1 MTQHRHV
8 GATGPA
14 KEPVEN
20 EVDEKTTRKLLIDK
34 ALAAAGWS
42 PIVRYVPG
50 ASYDTAAI
58 KEYETAEGP
67 ADYVLFHGGEPLAA
81 VEAKK
86 LGLGPQNV
94 LGQAQRYAKG
104 FRDGRLD
111 YEGFHLPFIYS
122 TNGEIFWFQDLR
134 EPDSR
139 SRQIAQFHTPS
150 ALREFLSRDAATART
165 WLRSH
170 PIDHQFLHPFQQDA
184 IAKIEEAL
192 LAGKRRMLV
201 AMATGTGKTFTTIGL
216 IYRLMESRF
225 ARRILF
231 LVDRRALAAQ
241 AAGAMAA
248 FEPEPGLKFDRIHE
262 VFSQRFRREDLEDQF
277 KFDPKVL
284 PTEYLTDP
292 KPRDAFVY
300 VCTIQRMRINL
311 FGRAG
316 GFGTGREPSDEE
328 PDAEAMDI
336 PIHAFDCIIADEC
349 HRGYT
354 STEESKWREVLDH
367 FDGVKIGLTA
377 TPAAH
382 TKAYFRDIVFR
393 YEYERAV
400 REGYLVD
407 YDAVR
412 IQSDV
417 TMNGVFLRE
426 GEEIGLKDTRTGQLT
441 FDILEDERL
450 FPGEDLEEKLTAP
463 DRNRKIVKEFA
474 KYARAQEAELGIFPK
489 TLVFAA
495 NDLPHVSHAD
505 QLVEILRE
513 EFGKGDAFVQK
524 ITGSPTVDR
533 PLQRIREFR
542 NRPNPGIVVSVDML
556 TTGVDIPRLEN
567 ILFLRPVKSRILFEQ
582 MLGRGTRRCDEI
594 HKTHFTVFDVLGVL
608 EYFQQASAFTADPP
622 SKPTRPVRE
631 IIEAVASN
639 QDRDYNLRVLVKRLL
654 RIAKNVSA
662 EGRVRFAALLSG
674 QDIGDFAQSLPQR
687 LEQNWTQT
695 MSLLQSESLLDYLEN
710 YPRVPR
716 TFIVA
721 EGVEDLVVSEY
732 LFKTSDGRELR
743 PEDYLVAFERFV
755 KENPDHI
762 EAIRI
767 LLNRPAEFRTEHLKE
782 LRTKLAAQPE
792 RFTEANLRRAYHNNL
807 ADIISIV
814 RHAALREP
822 LLVAQERVGR
832 AIACIRAGH
841 TFTPEQ
847 ESWLK
852 LIQAHLA
859 ENLVIEKPDF
869 NAIPFSRRGTWGRAN
884 AAFGGRLEELLNQI
898 NEAMAA

>member
-1 MTQHRHV
+1 M
-8 GATGPA
+8 
-14 KEPVEN
+14 
-20 EVDEKTTRKLLIDK
+20 DEKTTRKLLIDK

-42 PIVRYVPG
+42 PIVRYLPG
-50 ASYDTAAI
+50 ASYATAAVE
-58 KEYETAEGP
+58 EYETAEGP
-67 ADYVLFHGGEPLAA
+67 ADYVLFHRGEAVAA

-94 LGQAQRYAKG
+94 LGQAQRYARG
-104 FRDGRLD
+104 FRGGRFNVH
-111 YEGFHLPFIYS
+111 GFHLPFVYS

-134 EPDSR
+134 EKDSR
-139 SRQIAQFHTPS
+139 SRQVARFHTPS
-150 ALREFLSRDAATART
+150 ALREFLGRDLTAASGWLRGHPVENRFLRPYQRDAIC
-165 WLRSH
+165 SV
-170 PIDHQFLHPFQQDA
+170 
-184 IAKIEEAL
+184 EEAL

-277 KFDPKVL
+277 KFDSKVL
-284 PTEYLTDP
+284 PTRYLTDP
-292 KPRDAFVY
+292 EPGDAFVY

-311 FGRAG
+311 FGREGA
-316 GFGTGREPSDEE
+316 FGTGREPSDEE
-328 PDAEAMDI
+328 PDAEALDI

-382 TKAYFRDIVFR
+382 TNAYFRDIVFR
-393 YEYERAV
+393 YEYDRAV

-426 GEEIGLKDTRTGQLT
+426 GEEIGLKDTQTGQLT

-450 FPGEDLEEKLTAP
+450 FPAEDLEEKLTAP

-474 KYARAQEAELGIFPK
+474 KYARAQEADRGIFPK
-489 TLVFAA
+489 TLVFAV
-495 NDLPHVSHAD
+495 NDLPHISHAD

-513 EFGKGDAFVQK
+513 EFGKGDAFVRK

-542 NRPNPGIVVSVDML
+542 NRPNPGIVVTVDML
-556 TTGVDIPRLEN
+556 TTGVDIPPLEN

-594 HKTHFTVFDVLGVL
+594 HKTHFTVFDVLGIL
-608 EYFQQASAFTADPP
+608 EYFRQASAFTADPP

-631 IIEAVASN
+631 IIEAIHN
-639 QDRDYNLRVLVKRLL
+639 NEDRDYNVRVLIKRLV

-662 EGRVRFAALLSG
+662 EGRTQFAALISG
-674 QDIGDFAQSLPQR
+674 QDIGDFARSLPQR
-687 LEQNWTQT
+687 LEQNWSGT
-695 MSLLQSESLLDYLEN
+695 MVLLRSEPLLDYLET
-710 YPRVPR
+710 YPRAPR

-721 EGVEDLVVSEY
+721 ETVEDLVVSDY
-732 LFKTSDGRELR
+732 IFRTADGRELK

-755 KENPDHI
+755 KENPDRI

-767 LLNRPAEFRTEHLKE
+767 LLSRPAEFRTEHLKE
-782 LRTKLAAQPE
+782 LRAKLAARPE
-792 RFTEANLRRAYHNNL
+792 RFTEPNLRRAYQNAL
-807 ADIISIV
+807 ADIVSMV
-814 RHAALREP
+814 RHAARGEP
-822 LLVAQERVGR
+822 LLAAEERVNR
-832 AIACIRAGH
+832 AMARVRSGK

-847 ESWLK
+847 ESWLE
-852 LIQAHLA
+852 LIQAHLV
-859 ENLVIEKPDF
+859 ENLVIERADF
-869 NAIPFSRRGTWGRAN
+869 SAIPFSRRGAWGRAN
-884 AAFGGRLEELLNQI
+884 AAFEGRLEELLNQI

>member
-1 MTQHRHV
+1 M
-8 GATGPA
+8 
-14 KEPVEN
+14 
-20 EVDEKTTRKLLIDK
+20 DEKTTRKLLIDK
-34 ALAAAGWS
+34 ALERAGWS
-42 PIVRYVPG
+42 PIVHCVPG
-50 ASYDTAAI
+50 ASYDTAAVE
-58 KEYETAEGP
+58 EYETAEGP
-67 ADYVLFHGGEPLAA
+67 ADYVLFDRGDALAA

-94 LGQAQRYAKG
+94 LGQAQRYARGLRGGRFNFHG
-104 FRDGRLD
+104 FR
-111 YEGFHLPFIYS
+111 LPFVYS

-134 EPDSR
+134 EQYSR
-139 SRQIAQFHTPS
+139 SRQVARFHTPS
-150 ALREFLSRDAATART
+150 ALREFLGRDVAAASA
-165 WLRSH
+165 WLRDH
-170 PIDHQFLHPFQQDA
+170 PIEHQFLRPYQQDA
-184 IAKIEEAL
+184 IASIEEAL
-192 LAGKRRMLV
+192 ISGKRRMLV

-216 IYRLMESRF
+216 IYRLMKSGF

-248 FEPEPGLKFDRIHE
+248 FEPEPGLKFDRTYE
-262 VFSQRFRREDLEDQF
+262 VFSQRFRREDLEEQF
-277 KFDPKVL
+277 RFDPKVL

-300 VCTIQRMRINL
+300 VCTIQGMRINL
-311 FGRAG
+311 FGREGA
-316 GFGTGREPSDEE
+316 FGTGREPLDEE
-328 PDAEAMDI
+328 PDAEGLDI

-382 TKAYFRDIVFR
+382 TRAYFRDIVFR

-417 TMNGVFLRE
+417 TMNGVFLKE
-426 GEEIGLKDTRTGQLT
+426 GEEIGLKDTQTGQLT

-450 FPGEDLEEKLTAP
+450 FPAEDLEEKLTAP

-474 KYARAQEAELGIFPK
+474 KYARAQEADRGIFPK
-489 TLVFAA
+489 TLVFAV
-495 NDLPHVSHAD
+495 NDLPHISHSD
-505 QLVEILRE
+505 QLVEMLRE

-542 NRPNPGIVVSVDML
+542 NRPNPGIVVTVDML
-556 TTGVDIPRLEN
+556 STGVDIPRLEN

-608 EYFQQASAFTADPP
+608 EYFRQASAFTADPP
-622 SKPTRPVRE
+622 SKPTRPIRE
-631 IIEAVASN
+631 IIEAIHNN
-639 QDRDYNLRVLVKRLL
+639 QDRDYNVRVLIKRLL

-662 EGRVRFAALLSG
+662 EGRTQFAALISG
-674 QDIGDFAQSLPQR
+674 QDLGDFARSLPQR
-687 LEQNWTQT
+687 LEQNWSET
-695 MSLLQSESLLDYLEN
+695 MVLLRSEPLLDYLEN
-710 YPRVPR
+710 YPRAPR

-721 EGVEDLVVSEY
+721 ETVEDLVVSDY
-732 LFKTSDGRELR
+732 IFRTADGRELK

-755 KENPDHI
+755 KENPDRI

-767 LLNRPAEFRTEHLKE
+767 LLSRPAEFRTEHLKE
-782 LRTKLAAQPE
+782 LRAKLAARPE
-792 RFTEANLRRAYHNNL
+792 RFTEPNLRRAYQNAL

-814 RHAALREP
+814 RHAALHEP
-822 LLVAQERVGR
+822 LLAAQERVGR
-832 AIACIRAGH
+832 AIARIRAGR

-847 ESWLK
+847 EGWLE
-852 LIQAHLA
+852 LIQAHLI
-859 ENLVIEKPDF
+859 ENLVIEKADF
-869 NAIPFSRRGTWGRAN
+869 QAIPFSRRGACGRAN
-884 AAFGGRLEELLNQI
+884 AAFEGRLEELLNQI